1 MATAQGLREVFGRMG
16 FGDRDIVAL
25 SGCHAL
31 GRCHPG
37 VSGYNGVWTLTPRT
51 FNNDYFSQ
59 LLFGFTVKRGV
70 ASLMTSAIHRNSSVH
85 WTSNSGSN
93 LGNSKVKGPLVRL
106 Q

>member
-59 LLFGFTVKRGV
+59 LAELKWQVNATAKKLQYQGKQASILSTLYSTLDWDFPPITVY
-70 ASLMTSAIHRNSSVH
+70 
-85 WTSNSGSN
+85 
-93 LGNSKVKGPLVRL
+93 
-106 Q
+106 